1 MMGRWYEGFVGLR
14 YVRPRTRSGFVSFI
28 SAISMLGIAIAVAVL
43 IIVLSVMNGF
53 ESELRERILALA
65 SHATISG
72 FDGAL
77 PHWEAVREHALENE
91 AVAAAAPYVEGEGM
105 LVEEER
111 LSGVLVRGIEPAEE
125 RGVAQLD
132 AIMREGDAN
141 ALVAGEYNILIGA
154 ALANALGV
162 QLGDRPIL
170 LVSKA
175 NVTPAGIM
183 PRMRRFRIAGIFEA
197 GMHEFDR
204 GLVFVHIDDAARLF
218 RLGSA
223 VTGLRLRLQDMFA
236 ARTVVTEIARDMGG
250 GVFVSDWTR
259 KHANFFRSIQLTRTV
274 MFVILLLVVGVAAF
288 NIVSTLV
295 MVVKDKRG
303 DIAILRT
310 LGATPGSILS
320 VFMIQ
325 GMLIG
330 AIGTLTGVVIGVTG
344 ALNIET
350 IVRWLES
357 VLGIDLVSAEVYFLN
372 DLPARVIP
380 GEVIEVALTAFAL
393 ALLST
398 IFPAWR
404 AARTQPAQALRHE

>member
-1 MMGRWYEGFVGLR
+1 MMTRWYEGLVGAR
-14 YVRPRTRSGFVSFI
+14 YLRPRTRSGFISFI

-43 IIVLSVMNGF
+43 IVVLSVMNGF
-53 ESELRERILALA
+53 ETELRERILALA

-77 PHWEAVREHALENE
+77 PRWHTVRNYAMNNDEVE
-91 AVAAAAPYVEGEGM
+91 AAAPYVEGEGM
-105 LVEEER
+105 LVDGER
-111 LSGVLVRGIEPAEE
+111 LSGVLVRGVDPVEE
-125 RGVAQLD
+125 RNVSMLD
-132 AIMREGDAN
+132 ELLIDGSID
-141 ALVAGEYNILIGA
+141 ALVAGEYNILIGSALAA
-154 ALANALGV
+154 ALDVGV
-162 QLGDRPIL
+162 GDTPIL

-204 GLVFVHIDDAARLF
+204 GLVFVHLSDAAKLY
-218 RLGSA
+218 RLGDDVS
-223 VTGLRLRLQDMFA
+223 GIRLRLTDMFN
-236 ARTVVTEIARDMGG
+236 ARAVVTAIARDLGG

-295 MVVKDKRG
+295 MVVKDKRS

-310 LGATPGSILS
+310 LGATPRSIMS

-325 GMLIG
+325 GTMIG
-330 AIGTLTGVVIGVTG
+330 AIGTLSGVIIGVAG
-344 ALNIET
+344 ALNIEA
-350 IVRWLES
+350 IVRTLERMLR
-357 VLGIDLVSAEVYFLN
+357 VDLVSAEVYFLS
-372 DLPARVIP
+372 DLPARVQP
-380 GEVIEVALTAFAL
+380 GEVAEVALTAFVL

-404 AARTQPAQALRHE
+404 AARTQPAEALRHE

>member
-1 MMGRWYEGFVGLR
+1 MITRWYEGFVGLR

-43 IIVLSVMNGF
+43 IVVLSVMNGF
-53 ESELRERILALA
+53 EAELRERILSLA

-72 FDGAL
+72 FDGVL
-77 PHWEAVREHALENE
+77 PHWEAVREHALEHDG
-91 AVAAAAPYVEGEGM
+91 VIGAAPYIEGEGM
-105 LVEEER
+105 LVEGER

-125 RGVAQLD
+125 RRVAELD
-132 AIMREGDAN
+132 AIVRDGDAG
-141 ALVAGEYNILIGA
+141 ALVAGEYNVLIGA
-154 ALANALGV
+154 ALADALNVGI
-162 QLGDRPIL
+162 GDRPIL

-183 PRMRRFRIAGIFEA
+183 PRMRRFRVAGIFEA

-218 RLGSA
+218 RLGGS
-223 VTGLRLRLQDMFA
+223 VTGVRLRLADMFE

-325 GMLIG
+325 GTLIG
-330 AIGTLTGVVIGVTG
+330 AIGTLAGVALGVAG

-350 IVRWLES
+350 IVRWLEG
-357 VLGIDLVSAEVYFLN
+357 VLSIDLVSAEVYFLN
-372 DLPARVIP
+372 DLPARVMP
-380 GEVIEVALTAFAL
+380 GEVAEVALTAFVL

-398 IFPAWR
+398 VFPAWR